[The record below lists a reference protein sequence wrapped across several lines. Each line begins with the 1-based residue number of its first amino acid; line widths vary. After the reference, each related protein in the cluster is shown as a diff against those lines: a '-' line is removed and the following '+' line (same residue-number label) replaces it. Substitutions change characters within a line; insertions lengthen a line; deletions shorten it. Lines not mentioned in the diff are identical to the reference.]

1 MKTFV
6 DFLTLPL
13 SLPISPIWDFIICLV
28 IGEIAYRVAFSYAGE
43 FGYTSG
49 ERSILH
55 WIIRIVV
62 YFVVWSLVCCIILAV
77 RFIKANWIWVLI
89 VLVALAVIGLI
100 VLIIRK
106 KRLKR

>member
-1 MKTFV
+1 MKSIM

-13 SLPISPIWDFIICLV
+13 SLPIPPIWDFIICLV

-43 FGYTSG
+43 LGITSG
-49 ERSILH
+49 ERGFLH

-62 YFVVWSLVCCIILAV
+62 YFVVWSLVCCIIMAV
-77 RFIKANWIWVLI
+77 RFIKANWVWVII
-89 VLVALAVIGLI
+89 VLSALAVIGLI
-100 VLIIRK
+100 VLIIRT

>member
-1 MKTFV
+1 MSII
-6 DFLTLPL
+6 DILSLPL

-43 FGYTSG
+43 LGTTGG
-49 ERSILH
+49 ERSFLH
-55 WIIRIVV
+55 WIIRIIV

-77 RFIKANWIWVLI
+77 RFIKANWVWVII
-89 VLVALAVIGLI
+89 VLGALAVIELI